1 MQTEGYMWI
10 IRWILIALMVLVVL
24 GFALQNQS
32 QTVSVTVLKWQ
43 SPIVPLY
50 LLLYLAF
57 AAGLAFWVLISALT
71 IFKLKGEKL
80 KLQRENKRITQE
92 LNRMRNAS
100 IEEEPE
106 ATEIAE
112 EIPPEQE

>member
-1 MQTEGYMWI
+1 
-10 IRWILIALMVLVVL
+10 LMILVVL
-24 GFALQNQS
+24 GFALQNQG

-57 AAGLAFWVLISALT
+57 AAGMAFWVLISALS

-80 KLQRENKRITQE
+80 KLQRENKKITQE
-92 LNRMRNAS
+92 LNRMRNAN
-100 IEEEPE
+100 IEEDNEV
-106 ATEIAE
+106 TQISE
-112 EIPPEQE
+112 ETPPEQP